1 MYESV
6 AHLPANGLGARPGA
20 GGKEG
25 GRDGSPARSRHEME
39 AEPNQI
45 HELQAGDTYVEL
57 AGESARGVP
66 VKR

>member
-1 MYESV
+1 M
-6 AHLPANGLGARPGA
+6 

-57 AGESARGVP
+57 AGESARP
-66 VKR
+66 TKR